1 MKYSRGPSIKFVHKI
16 FQKTNISNPPIRT
29 QGVRNV
35 SFSENFAYVLDV
47 WPLVIILTKTGFEA
61 RAWQSQCQKRVPKQN
76 SIPVSWQYHSNIFTD
91 FHPDLNTKKVL
102 APLLLFLKFS
112 LSPEES
118 SLED

>member
-47 WPLVIILTKTGFEA
+47 
-61 RAWQSQCQKRVPKQN
+61 
-76 SIPVSWQYHSNIFTD
+76 
-91 FHPDLNTKKVL
+91 
-102 APLLLFLKFS
+102 
-112 LSPEES
+112 
-118 SLED
+118 